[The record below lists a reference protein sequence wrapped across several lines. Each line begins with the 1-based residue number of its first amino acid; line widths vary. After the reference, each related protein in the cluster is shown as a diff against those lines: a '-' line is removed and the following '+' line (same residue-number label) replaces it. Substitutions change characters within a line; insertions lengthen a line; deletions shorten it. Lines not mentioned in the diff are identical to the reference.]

1 MTFLFQLHNKIKG
14 FGLFEILISLVLF
27 AVGVI
32 AVTSLNAKTYKIIKN
47 NELADFADRTMVKSL
62 EYFKT
67 PTTSD
72 VQAQIEDWIS
82 LSTYPN
88 LRANCYISPTSIVDD
103 SGELEFTRLDDSSTL
118 YDKCDS
124 SIPPVYRLRTKVGS
138 LYEGFNICEEVIVE
152 KKTNGYKITSR
163 VVYDIGTE
171 TKVNQLIG
179 YRPFTYEGN

>member
-72 VQAQIEDWIS
+72 VQAQIEGWTGTS
-82 LSTYPN
+82 PF
-88 LRANCYISPTSIVDD
+88 RANTYITSIVDES
-103 SGELEFTRLDDSSTL
+103 SGLTFSLKDNLFAPISI
-118 YDKCDS
+118 CDS
-124 SIPPVYRLRTKVGS
+124 TSSFKLKTTVGS
-138 LYEGFNICEEVIVE
+138 IYEGFNICEQTIIE
-152 KKTNGYKITSR
+152 KKINGYKITSR
-163 VVYDIGTE
+163 IVYDIGSE
-171 TKVNQLIG
+171 TKINQLIG